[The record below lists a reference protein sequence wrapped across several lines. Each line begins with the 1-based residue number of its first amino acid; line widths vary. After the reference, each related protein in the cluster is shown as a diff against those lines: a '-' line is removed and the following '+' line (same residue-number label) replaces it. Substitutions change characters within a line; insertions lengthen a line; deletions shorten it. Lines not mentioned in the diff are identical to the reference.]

1 MSKRE
6 RMERGALHLPIHW
19 TKGGF
24 DGFQWWVFAV
34 AIVNGVLGA
43 RIVAA
48 GAGDLSGEADWLANS
63 SRRLRG
69 T

>member
-1 MSKRE
+1 
-6 RMERGALHLPIHW
+6 MEREALHLPIHW

-24 DGFQWWVFAV
+24 DGFQWWVFDV
-34 AIVNGVLGA
+34 AIVNRVWGV